1 MCYGELSI
9 DAATAKKAAANS
21 DTAIVVIGSQKLFRL
36 GRNRRTSSM
45 LAARRRD
52 QELIAEAALGSAN
65 DRPCLG
71 IRHRHR
77 SGGGAQGIDGV
88 KALAS
93 AAGFVVLFIY
103 AIQAV
108 AYVKVFFVDKVD
120 E

>member
-1 MCYGELSI
+1 M
-9 DAATAKKAAANS
+9 AAY
-21 DTAIVVIGSQKLFRL
+21 
-36 GRNRRTSSM
+36 
-45 LAARRRD
+45 
-52 QELIAEAALGSAN
+52 
-65 DRPCLG
+65 
-71 IRHRHR
+71 
-77 SGGGAQGIDGV
+77 GGGAQGIDGV

>member
-1 MCYGELSI
+1 MCVRDVPIGTEPP
-9 DAATAKKAAANS
+9 AKIKVLWGVTVGAI
-21 DTAIVVIGSQKLFRL
+21 AIV
-36 GRNRRTSSM
+36 M
-45 LAARRRD
+45 AAY
-52 QELIAEAALGSAN
+52 
-65 DRPCLG
+65 
-71 IRHRHR
+71 
-77 SGGGAQGIDGV
+77 GGGAQGIDGV